1 MQSYMTNRTQ
11 SVAVRATVSECVDIQ
26 FGVPQGSVLGPV
38 LYCLYS
44 KPMGNICQHH
54 DLSYMVYADDQQ
66 MYKVVQPQIPWTSTS
81 MALEACVSDIIT
93 WTSTN
98 MLKINQEKTE
108 FITFTSRTSSLDSD
122 NMQVQVGSSCVQA
135 VKSVKNLG
143 VHLDHTL
150 TMEKQVN
157 MVVKSCYFQIR
168 RIAAIRQY
176 ITDDCCKTL
185 VHALVTSRLDYGNG
199 LLCGLPDTLTN
210 RLQKVQ
216 NCAARLITRTG
227 RREEMTP
234 VREQLHWLPVR
245 QRCQY
250 KILMYTYKCL
260 HDRAPPYLQELVVPY
275 QPARSLRSE
284 SASLLCEPR
293 TRTKIYGH
301 RRFDSISARLW
312 NGLPLRL
319 RNTPSLDT
327 FKKDLKTH
335 LFKEAYVHF

>member
-1 MQSYMTNRTQ
+1 M
-11 SVAVRATVSECVDIQ
+11 
-26 FGVPQGSVLGPV
+26 
-38 LYCLYS
+38 
-44 KPMGNICQHH
+44 
-54 DLSYMVYADDQQ
+54 
-66 MYKVVQPQIPWTSTS
+66 
-81 MALEACVSDIIT
+81 
-93 WTSTN
+93 
-98 MLKINQEKTE
+98 
-108 FITFTSRTSSLDSD
+108 
-122 NMQVQVGSSCVQA
+122 
-135 VKSVKNLG
+135 
-143 VHLDHTL
+143 
-150 TMEKQVN
+150 
-157 MVVKSCYFQIR
+157 
-168 RIAAIRQY
+168 
-176 ITDDCCKTL
+176 
-185 VHALVTSRLDYGNG
+185 HALVTSRLDYGNG

-319 RNTPSLDT
+319 RNAPSLDT
-327 FKKDLKTH
+327 FKEDLKTH